1 MSTIPPTDRPDRTD
15 GTDRNDRTDGTDEHS
30 DLVLTPRDVRFDWDR
45 VPVHWVPGEPTATHV
60 INVLHMLLP
69 EGERWFV
76 RVFQQAVPLITDE
89 ELRERV
95 LGFTGQEAMH
105 AEAHQGVLDHF
116 VAKGIDIGPYIAQ
129 VEYLFHHLLGDKE
142 GLSPQREREYLIE
155 RVAIIAGIEH
165 FTAFLG
171 DWILNAKA
179 LDRAGADAIMLD
191 LLRWHGAE
199 EVEHRSVAYDLLRH
213 LDPGYL
219 RRARTMVVSITA
231 LLQLWVRG
239 TRFLLAVDPELAG
252 SVEPSVRTAW
262 TAARR
267 GLLPN
272 PVKLGISAL
281 RYFSRNYHPSQEG
294 STRQAIAYL
303 GASPAARAAAH

>member
-1 MSTIPPTDRPDRTD
+1 MSKTVA
-15 GTDRNDRTDGTDEHS
+15 TDEHE
-30 DLVLTPRDVRFDWDR
+30 DLVLTPRDVRFDWSS
-45 VPVHWVPGEPTATHV
+45 VPVHWIPNEPTATHV

-76 RVFQQAVPLITDE
+76 RVFQQAVPLITDD

-105 AEAHQGVLDHF
+105 ASAHQEVLDDLF
-116 VAKGIDIGPYIAQ
+116 TAKGVDIGPYLTQI
-129 VEYLFHHLLGDKE
+129 EYLFNHLLGDRP
-142 GLSPQREREYLIE
+142 GLSPTREREFLIE

-179 LDRAGADAIMLD
+179 LDRRGADAMMLD

-213 LDPGYL
+213 LDPGYV
-219 RRARTMVVSITA
+219 RRARTMIISITA

-239 TRFLLAVDPELAG
+239 TRHLLAVDPELGG
-252 SVEPSVRTAW
+252 SVEPSVKLALS
-262 TAARR
+262 AARR

-281 RYFSRNYHPSQEG
+281 RYFSRGYHPSQEG